1 MKTFLLVGDIGGTNT
16 RLRLE
21 QTQEQGAL
29 YEKEFSN
36 KNYKDLMSVV
46 KNFLQEVTENL
57 GFAPVPQKACFAV
70 AGPVDKNNNTCN
82 MTNLGWNLDGNRLEK
97 DLGISQIKLINDFEA
112 IGYGILSHLKNPER
126 YVLKLDTL
134 QEGKPREDAP
144 IGVIGAGT
152 GLGEAFVLRDDDFEE
167 VYPTEGGHID
177 FAVGSEEEFQLLKY
191 IKTKYNFPRV
201 SVERVVSGPG
211 IVAIYQFLRGDSQQ
225 YSESPDIA
233 DKIRV
238 WEESGSEP
246 SKAPAE
252 AIAQAADKG
261 DELCKKTMEMFVKAY
276 GAEAGN
282 LALKL
287 LSYGGIYIAGGI
299 APEIL
304 KKGTSWRKSFMSE
317 FHDKGRMSALVEEI
331 PVYLVTNKHAGLIG
345 AAYYTATQMP

>member
-1 MKTFLLVGDIGGTNT
+1 MKPILLAGDIGGTNT

-21 QTQEQGAL
+21 QQQEQSPL

-36 KNYKDLMSVV
+36 KNYQDFKSIVN
-46 KNFLQEVTENL
+46 NFFQEAAENL
-57 GFAPVPQKACFAV
+57 RFAPVPQKACFAV
-70 AGPVDKNNNTCN
+70 AGPVNNNTCN
-82 MTNLGWNLDGNRLEK
+82 MTNLGWNLDGNILEK
-97 DLGISQIKLINDFEA
+97 DLGISQIRLINDFEA

-126 YVLKLDTL
+126 DILKLDTL
-134 QEGKPREDAP
+134 QEGMPREDAP

-152 GLGEAFVLRDDDFEE
+152 GLGEAFVLRDDNFEE

-177 FAVGSEEEFQLLKY
+177 FAVCSEEEFHLLKY

-211 IVAIYQFLRGDSQQ
+211 IVAIYQFLREDSKQ
-225 YSESPDIA
+225 YRESPDIA
-233 DKIRV
+233 DKIRA

-246 SKAPAE
+246 SKAPGG
-252 AIAQAADKG
+252 AITQAADKG

-299 APEIL
+299 APKIL
-304 KKGTSWRKSFMSE
+304 KKGTSLRKLFMTE
-317 FHDKGRMSALVEEI
+317 FLNKGRMSELVEEI
-331 PVYLVTNKHAGLIG
+331 PVYLVNNPHVGLIG
-345 AAYYTATQMP
+345 AAYYAATKIDQ